1 MLSSSVI
8 LVFKAI
14 PYSRLNYFNSALSAA
29 SMKECM
35 LYYIHAFKHLFM
47 IACAPALSNS
57 PRSASRFLG

>member
-29 SMKECM
+29 SMKECIAV
-35 LYYIHAFKHLFM
+35 LHSCVQAFIHDCMRPGIVELA
-47 IACAPALSNS
+47 AL
-57 PRSASRFLG
+57 G